1 MTVKTISY
9 IEDKQLHPCDQQKQ
23 LLTIANKEENKIN
36 QILRGG
42 VG

>member
-1 MTVKTISY
+1 M
-9 IEDKQLHPCDQQKQ
+9 IEDKQLHPCEQQKE

-36 QILRGG
+36 QILRAS